1 MPERTGFTVTI
12 QAENGVATVHSDEP
26 VITDTQ
32 SALDLMA
39 TVKYETGCD
48 CIAVPKSAVAEGFFV
63 LSTGIAGEILQK
75 FVNYR
80 VKLAIIGDFS
90 HYTSKPLRD
99 FIYESNKGSH
109 VFFVENMEE
118 AVAKL
123 RGIDRNIKYI

>member
-1 MPERTGFTVTI
+1 MTI
-12 QAENGVATVHSDEP
+12 HAKKGVATIQSEEP

-48 CIAVPKSAVAEGFFV
+48 CIAVPKSAVAEDFFV

-75 FVNYR
+75 FVNYH

-90 HYTSKPLRD
+90 RYTSKPLRD

-109 VFFVENMEE
+109 IFFVETEE
-118 AVAKL
+118 VAVAKL
-123 RGIDRNIKYI
+123 MG

>member
-1 MPERTGFTVTI
+1 MTTQVKG
-12 QAENGVATVHSDEP
+12 GVAIIQSDAP

-39 TVKYETGCD
+39 TVKYETGCES
-48 CIAVPKSAVAEGFFV
+48 IAVPKSAVSEDFFV

-75 FVNYR
+75 FVNYH

-90 HYTSKPLRD
+90 GYTSKPLRD

-109 VFFVENMEE
+109 VFFVATEQE
-118 AVAKL
+118 ALMKL
-123 RGIDRNIKYI
+123 GGNA

>member
-1 MPERTGFTVTI
+1 MTI
-12 QAENGVATVHSDEP
+12 HAKNGVATIQSDAP

-48 CIAVPKSAVAEGFFV
+48 CIAVPKSAVAEDFFV

-75 FVNYR
+75 FVNYH

-90 HYTSKPLRD
+90 RYTSKPLRD
-99 FIYESNKGSH
+99 FIYESNKGNH
-109 VFFVENMEE
+109 IFFVGTEEE

-123 RGIDRNIKYI
+123 MG

>member
-1 MPERTGFTVTI
+1 MNIETK
-12 QAENGVATVHSDEP
+12 NGVAIIKHGTSEELL
-26 VITDTQ
+26 ITDTQ

-48 CIAVPKSAVAEGFFV
+48 KIAISKSAVAEDFFV

-90 HYTSKPLRD
+90 RYTSKPLRD

-109 VFFVENMEE
+109 IFFVASEEE
-118 AVAKL
+118 AVIKL
-123 RGIDRNIKYI
+123 S

>member
-1 MPERTGFTVTI
+1 MRIETK
-12 QAENGVATVHSDEP
+12 NGVAIIINHTSDDLI
-26 VITDTQ
+26 ITNAQ

-48 CIAVPKSAVAEGFFV
+48 CIAISKSTVAEDFFA

-90 HYTSKPLRD
+90 RYTSKPLKD
-99 FIYESNKGSH
+99 FMYESNKGSH
-109 VFFVENMEE
+109 IFFVASEDE
-118 AVAKL
+118 AIAKL
-123 RGIDRNIKYI
+123 SRE